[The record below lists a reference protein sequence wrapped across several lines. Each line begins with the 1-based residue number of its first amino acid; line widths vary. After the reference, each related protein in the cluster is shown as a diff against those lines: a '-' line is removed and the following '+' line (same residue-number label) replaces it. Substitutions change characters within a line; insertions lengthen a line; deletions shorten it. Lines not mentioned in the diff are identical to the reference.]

1 MDSLGYYAI
10 LGVSQGANFQEIKKS
25 YRKLAKKYHPDRNKS
40 AHAEEIIKKINEAF
54 ETLSDR
60 RKTKQYD
67 RESSNI
73 FDQKDSNNEEKE
85 ESLSDQKQMN
95 SHKFAKLESENN
107 LGYDNLLLDTVRS
120 RFHILI
126 EPSLCLAFGGCE
138 SIAPKVFV
146 VDKSKHINPKA
157 RVESE
162 TADTLDRI
170 VMAAQACPTKAIK
183 IIDRYTGNQIYPWR
197 EIISSLTKGCS
208 PIKYH

>member
-1 MDSLGYYAI
+1 MDSRGFYAI
-10 LGVSQGANFQEIKKS
+10 LGVSQDANFQEIKKS

-40 AHAEEIIKKINEAF
+40 PHAEEIIKKINEAF
-54 ETLSDR
+54 EALSDR
-60 RKTKQYD
+60 RKRKQYD

-73 FDQKDSNNEEKE
+73 FDQKDSNNEENE
-85 ESLSDQKQMN
+85 ENLSDQKQTN

-107 LGYDNLLLDTVRS
+107 LGYDNLLLDTIRS

-183 IIDRYTGNQIYPWR
+183 IIDRYTGNQIYP
-197 EIISSLTKGCS
+197 
-208 PIKYH
+208 

>member
-1 MDSLGYYAI
+1 MNSLGYYTI
-10 LGVSQGANFQEIKKS
+10 LGVSQDANFQEIKKS

-40 AHAEEIIKKINEAF
+40 AHAEETIKKINQAF

-60 RKTKQYD
+60 RKRKQYD

-85 ESLSDQKQMN
+85 ENLSDQQTN
-95 SHKFAKLESENN
+95 SHNFTKLESENN

-170 VMAAQACPTKAIK
+170 VMAAQACPTKAIR
-183 IIDRYTGNQIYPWR
+183 IIDRYTGNQIYP
-197 EIISSLTKGCS
+197 
-208 PIKYH
+208 

>member
-1 MDSLGYYAI
+1 MDSRGYYAI
-10 LGVSQGANFQEIKKS
+10 LGVSQDAIFQEIIKS

-40 AHAEEIIKKINEAF
+40 LHAEETIKKINEAF

-60 RKTKQYD
+60 RKRKQYD

-85 ESLSDQKQMN
+85 ENLSDQKQTN
-95 SHKFAKLESENN
+95 SHKFTKPQSENN
-107 LGYDNLLLDTVRS
+107 LGYDNLLLDTIRS

-183 IIDRYTGNQIYPWR
+183 IIDRYTGNQIYP
-197 EIISSLTKGCS
+197 
-208 PIKYH
+208 

>member
-1 MDSLGYYAI
+1 MDCRGYYAI
-10 LGVSQGANFQEIKKS
+10 IGVSEDANFQEIKKS

-40 AHAEEIIKKINEAF
+40 ANAEETIKKINEAF

-60 RKTKQYD
+60 RKRKQYD
-67 RESSNI
+67 LESSNI
-73 FDQKDSNNEEKE
+73 FDLEESNNEEKE
-85 ESLSDQKQMN
+85 VNLSDQKQKI
-95 SHKFAKLESENN
+95 SRKFAKSEFKNN
-107 LGYDNLLLDTVRS
+107 LVHDSSLLDTIRS

-146 VDKSKHINPKA
+146 VDKNKRINPKA

-183 IIDRYTGNQIYPWR
+183 IIDRYTGNQIYP
-197 EIISSLTKGCS
+197 
-208 PIKYH
+208 

>member
-1 MDSLGYYAI
+1 MDCRGYYAI
-10 LGVSQGANFQEIKKS
+10 IGVSEDANFQEIKKS

-40 AHAEEIIKKINEAF
+40 ANAEETIKKINEAF

-60 RKTKQYD
+60 RRRKQYD
-67 RESSNI
+67 LESSNI
-73 FDQKDSNNEEKE
+73 FDLEESNNEEKE
-85 ESLSDQKQMN
+85 ENLSDQKQKN
-95 SHKFAKLESENN
+95 SQKFAKSVFKNN
-107 LGYDNLLLDTVRS
+107 LVHDSSLLDTIRS

-146 VDKSKHINPKA
+146 VDKNKRINPKA

-183 IIDRYTGNQIYPWR
+183 IIDRYTGNQIYP
-197 EIISSLTKGCS
+197 
-208 PIKYH
+208 

>member
-1 MDSLGYYAI
+1 MDSLGYYTI
-10 LGVSQGANFQEIKKS
+10 LGVSQDANFQEIKKS

-40 AHAEEIIKKINEAF
+40 AHAEETIKKINQAF

-60 RKTKQYD
+60 RKRKQYD

-85 ESLSDQKQMN
+85 ENLSDQKQTN
-95 SHKFAKLESENN
+95 SHNFTKLESENN

-170 VMAAQACPTKAIK
+170 VMAAQACPTKAIR
-183 IIDRYTGNQIYPWR
+183 IIDRYTGNQIYP
-197 EIISSLTKGCS
+197 
-208 PIKYH
+208 

>member
-1 MDSLGYYAI
+1 MDCRGYYAI
-10 LGVSQGANFQEIKKS
+10 LGVSEDANFQEIKKS

-40 AHAEEIIKKINEAF
+40 DNAEETIKKINEAF

-60 RKTKQYD
+60 KKRKQYD
-67 RESSNI
+67 LESSNI
-73 FDQKDSNNEEKE
+73 FDVEESNNGEKE
-85 ESLSDQKQMN
+85 NLSDQKQEN
-95 SHKFAKLESENN
+95 LQNFAKSEFKSNS
-107 LGYDNLLLDTVRS
+107 GHDSSLLDTIRS

-146 VDKSKHINPKA
+146 VDKNKRINPKA

-183 IIDRYTGNQIYPWR
+183 IIDRYTGNQIYP
-197 EIISSLTKGCS
+197 
-208 PIKYH
+208 

>member
-1 MDSLGYYAI
+1 MDIRGYYAI
-10 LGVSQGANFQEIKKS
+10 LEISQDANFQEIKKS

-40 AHAEEIIKKINEAF
+40 PHAEEIIKKINEAF
-54 ETLSDR
+54 EILSDK
-60 RKTKQYD
+60 RKRKQYD
-67 RESSNI
+67 LESSNI
-73 FDQKDSNNEEKE
+73 FDQKDPNNEEKE
-85 ESLSDQKQMN
+85 GNLSNLKQTN
-95 SHKFAKLESENN
+95 SHKFGNTESKNN
-107 LGYDNLLLDTVRS
+107 VGYDNLLLDTIRS

-170 VMAAQACPTKAIK
+170 IMAGQACPTKAIK
-183 IIDRYTGNQIYPWR
+183 IIDRYTGHQIYP
-197 EIISSLTKGCS
+197 
-208 PIKYH
+208 

>member
-1 MDSLGYYAI
+1 MDCRGYYAI
-10 LGVSQGANFQEIKKS
+10 LGVSEDANFQEIKKS

-40 AHAEEIIKKINEAF
+40 ANAEETIKKINEAF

-60 RKTKQYD
+60 RRRKQYD
-67 RESSNI
+67 LESSNI
-73 FDQKDSNNEEKE
+73 FDLEESNNEEKE
-85 ESLSDQKQMN
+85 ENLSDQKQKN
-95 SHKFAKLESENN
+95 SQKFAKSVFKNN
-107 LGYDNLLLDTVRS
+107 LVHDSSVLDTIRS

-146 VDKSKHINPKA
+146 VDKNKRINPKA

-183 IIDRYTGNQIYPWR
+183 IIDRYTGNQIYP
-197 EIISSLTKGCS
+197 
-208 PIKYH
+208 

>member
-40 AHAEEIIKKINEAF
+40 AHAEEIIKKINQAF

-60 RKTKQYD
+60 RKRKQYD

-85 ESLSDQKQMN
+85 EDLSDQKQTN
-95 SHKFAKLESENN
+95 SHNFTKLESENN

-183 IIDRYTGNQIYPWR
+183 IIDRYTGNQIYP
-197 EIISSLTKGCS
+197 
-208 PIKYH
+208 

>member
-1 MDSLGYYAI
+1 MDCRGYYAI
-10 LGVSQGANFQEIKKS
+10 LGVSEDANFQEIKKS

-40 AHAEEIIKKINEAF
+40 ANAEETIKKINEAF

-60 RKTKQYD
+60 RKRKQYD
-67 RESSNI
+67 LESSNI
-73 FDQKDSNNEEKE
+73 FDLEESNNEEKE
-85 ESLSDQKQMN
+85 ENLSDQKQKI
-95 SHKFAKLESENN
+95 SQKFAKSEFKNN
-107 LGYDNLLLDTVRS
+107 LVHDSSLLDTIRS

-146 VDKSKHINPKA
+146 VDKNKRINPKA

-183 IIDRYTGNQIYPWR
+183 IIDRYTGNQIYP
-197 EIISSLTKGCS
+197 
-208 PIKYH
+208 

>member
-1 MDSLGYYAI
+1 MDCRGYYAI
-10 LGVSQGANFQEIKKS
+10 LGVSEDANFQEIKKS

-40 AHAEEIIKKINEAF
+40 ANAEETIKKINEAF

-60 RKTKQYD
+60 GKRKQYD
-67 RESSNI
+67 LESSNV
-73 FDQKDSNNEEKE
+73 FDLEESNNGEKE
-85 ESLSDQKQMN
+85 ENLSDQKQKN
-95 SHKFAKLESENN
+95 SQRFAKSEFK
-107 LGYDNLLLDTVRS
+107 DNLVDDSSLLDTIRS

-146 VDKSKHINPKA
+146 VDKNKRINPKA

-183 IIDRYTGNQIYPWR
+183 IIDRYTGNQIYP
-197 EIISSLTKGCS
+197 
-208 PIKYH
+208 

>member
-1 MDSLGYYAI
+1 MDSRGYYPI
-10 LGVSQGANFQEIKKS
+10 LGVSQDANFQEIKKS
-25 YRKLAKKYHPDRNKS
+25 FRKVAKKYHPDRNKS
-40 AHAEEIIKKINEAF
+40 PHAEEIIKKINEAF

-60 RKTKQYD
+60 RKRKQYD

-73 FDQKDSNNEEKE
+73 FDQKDSNSEEKE
-85 ESLSDQKQMN
+85 ENLSDHKQTN
-95 SHKFAKLESENN
+95 SHKFTKPQSENN
-107 LGYDNLLLDTVRS
+107 LGYDNLLLDTIRS

-183 IIDRYTGNQIYPWR
+183 IIDRYSGNQIYP
-197 EIISSLTKGCS
+197 
-208 PIKYH
+208 

>member
-1 MDSLGYYAI
+1 MDCRGYYAI
-10 LGVSQGANFQEIKKS
+10 IGVSEDANFQEIKKS

-40 AHAEEIIKKINEAF
+40 ANAEETIKKINEAF

-60 RKTKQYD
+60 RKRKQYD
-67 RESSNI
+67 LESSNI
-73 FDQKDSNNEEKE
+73 FDLEESNNGEKE
-85 ESLSDQKQMN
+85 ENLSDQKQKN
-95 SHKFAKLESENN
+95 SQKFAKSEFKNN
-107 LGYDNLLLDTVRS
+107 LVHDSSLLDTIRS

-146 VDKSKHINPKA
+146 VDKNKRINPKA

-183 IIDRYTGNQIYPWR
+183 IIDRYTGNQIYP
-197 EIISSLTKGCS
+197 
-208 PIKYH
+208 

>member
-1 MDSLGYYAI
+1 MDSRGFYAI
-10 LGVSQGANFQEIKKS
+10 LGVSQDANFQEIKKS

-40 AHAEEIIKKINEAF
+40 PHAEEIIKKINEAF
-54 ETLSDR
+54 EALSDR
-60 RKTKQYD
+60 RKRKQYD

-73 FDQKDSNNEEKE
+73 FDQKDLNNEENE
-85 ESLSDQKQMN
+85 ENLSDQKQMN
-95 SHKFAKLESENN
+95 SYKFAKPQSENN
-107 LGYDNLLLDTVRS
+107 LGYDNLLLDTIRS

-183 IIDRYTGNQIYPWR
+183 IIDRYTGNQIYP
-197 EIISSLTKGCS
+197 
-208 PIKYH
+208 